1 MKFRVPKPEL
11 PGFQLTPMLDVV
23 FLLLCFFVTTSVY
36 SQWENEVEIQLPSA
50 DSSVE
55 PNRLPGEII
64 VNVAKNGDI
73 RVNGRTLAPE
83 ELGEKCRALAAAF
96 PGNPIVVRGDKEA
109 SWESVLRVLDI
120 CAKNDLYNVNFAS
133 AIPDEKPADEPPPAL
148 VR

>member
-1 MKFRVPKPEL
+1 MKFRVQNPEV

-55 PNRLPGEII
+55 PNRLPGEIVI
-64 VNVAKNGDI
+64 NVAKDGAI
-73 RVNGRTLAPE
+73 RVNGRELTPD
-83 ELGEKCRALAAAF
+83 ELGAKCRALAAAF
-96 PGNPIVVRGDKEA
+96 PGNPVVVRGDKAA
-109 SWESVLRVLDI
+109 SWESVLRVLDV

-133 AIPDEKPADEPPPAL
+133 AIPDEKPADEPPPAV

>member
-1 MKFRVPKPEL
+1 MKFRAPKPDL

-83 ELGEKCRALAAAF
+83 ELGAKCRALAAAF
-96 PGNPIVVRGDKEA
+96 PGNIGTTPWRSMK
-109 SWESVLRVLDI
+109 
-120 CAKNDLYNVNFAS
+120 S
-133 AIPDEKPADEPPPAL
+133 APGRTRPLKSSCGEG
-148 VR
+148 

>member
-1 MKFRVPKPEL
+1 MKFSAPRPEP

-55 PNRLPGEII
+55 PNRLPGEIVI
-64 VNVAKNGDI
+64 NVAKDGEI
-73 RVNGRTLAPE
+73 RVNGRALTPE
-83 ELGEKCRALAAAF
+83 ELGAKCRALATAF
-96 PGNPIVVRGDKEA
+96 PGNPVVVRGDKAA
-109 SWESVLRVLDI
+109 SWESVLRVLDV

-133 AIPDEKPADEPPPAL
+133 AIPDEPADDPPPAR